1 MKVNSRRAKTARLS
15 SKLATFLTMPHAMLV
30 LVTGSSE
37 MQAVRPHQ
45 ACFVAFLLTFVSLA
59 FIDPFFSSG
68 VHLAV
73 AGGLSAA
80 ATIAAEI
87 RGQCTPEEAEEWHTT
102 KIGTSYVR

>member
-1 MKVNSRRAKTARLS
+1 
-15 SKLATFLTMPHAMLV
+15 MPHATLGLV
-30 LVTGSSE
+30 IGSSE
-37 MQAVRPHQ
+37 MQAVCFHQ
-45 ACFVAFLLTFVSLA
+45 PYFITFAHLRSLA

-80 ATIAAEI
+80 ATICAEI
-87 RGQCTPEEAEEWHTT
+87 RGHCTPEEAEEWHTT

>member
-1 MKVNSRRAKTARLS
+1 
-15 SKLATFLTMPHAMLV
+15 MPHAMLA
-30 LVTGSSE
+30 LVIVSLG
-37 MQAVRPHQ
+37 MQAVCHYQLYFAPYLISV
-45 ACFVAFLLTFVSLA
+45 FLA

-80 ATIAAEI
+80 VTICAEI
-87 RGQCTPEEAEEWHTT
+87 RGHCTPEEAEEWHTT